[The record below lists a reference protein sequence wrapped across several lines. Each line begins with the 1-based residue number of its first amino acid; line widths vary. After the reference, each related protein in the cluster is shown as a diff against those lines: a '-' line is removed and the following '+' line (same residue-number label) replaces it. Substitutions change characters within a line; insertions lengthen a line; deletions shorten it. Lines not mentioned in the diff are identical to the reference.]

1 MIKQEKGVDIKQ
13 LNSSL
18 DSPKSEKQCN
28 DIEMEH
34 DLIEEDPE
42 YEEEEIILPT
52 RTVTAQTEYVDV
64 NNHHQSTYA
73 QIPTQ
78 QISVD
83 QISAEK
89 LTLNDLLQFKSA
101 RPSDQDIILQI
112 KEPPHTTH
120 HANHH
125 TTHTKLQIANI
136 SSGSTSSTTASIQQH
151 QDTPIH
157 SYYTTTQNLDF
168 QFDVNYFK
176 TKEAELKIKE
186 EQLQFEK
193 KKIELAKAQ
202 QELEQM
208 KIIHNLQ
215 VEKLKLEIRILHE
228 TLKNK

>member
-1 MIKQEKGVDIKQ
+1 MMSTMIKQERCIERK
-13 LNSSL
+13 SSL
-18 DSPKSEKQCN
+18 ESPKSKQCN
-28 DIEMEH
+28 DIEMDS

-42 YEEEEIILPT
+42 YEEEEIIMPT

-64 NNHHQSTYA
+64 SNHQQTFA

-83 QISAEK
+83 QISADK
-89 LTLNDLLQFKSA
+89 LTLNDLLQFKST

-112 KEPPHTTH
+112 KEQPHS
-120 HANHH
+120 
-125 TTHTKLQIANI
+125 HTKLQIANLQNNAV
-136 SSGSTSSTTASIQQH
+136 SASTSTSSAQH
-151 QDTPIH
+151 QETPIH
-157 SYYTTTQNLDF
+157 SYYTTTTQNLDF

-193 KKIELAKAQ
+193 KKIELARAQ

-208 KIIHNLQ
+208 KIIHGLQ
-215 VEKLKLEIRILHE
+215 VEKLKLEIRILQE
-228 TLKNK
+228 NLKIK

>member
-1 MIKQEKGVDIKQ
+1 MKQ

-18 DSPKSEKQCN
+18 DSPKSPKH
-28 DIEMEH
+28 DMEMEH

-52 RTVTAQTEYVDV
+52 RTVTAQTEYVDVSV

-125 TTHTKLQIANI
+125 TTHTKLQIANL
-136 SSGSTSSTTASIQQH
+136 SSGSTSSTTASIQH
-151 QDTPIH
+151 HETPIH

-215 VEKLKLEIRILHE
+215 VEKLKLEIRILQE
-228 TLKNK
+228 TLKTK